1 MEWSWFPLRELLKN
15 RLDMLLGLDLLVRQ
29 ALVAGGLDLL
39 ATSLHF
45 LELVCFNV
53 IKINE
58 LSLIM
63 LQEELHRSRTIASS
77 LSARVSSNPNNP
89 NSTETSEALV
99 LELFRDRPRDQISR
113 WTKTPLEML
122 RDRILIN

>member
-39 ATSLHF
+39 TTSLHF
-45 LELVCFNV
+45 LELVCFDV
-53 IKINE
+53 IKVNE

-63 LQEELHRSRTIASS
+63 LQEELHRSRAIASS

-89 NSTETSEALV
+89 NSAEASEALV

-113 WTKTPLEML
+113 WA
-122 RDRILIN
+122 